1 MKVTIEPTEQH
12 NEYPNSTV
20 TISYPTDDISCEDVV
35 NMVLNALVAWGYDY
49 ENVFEERET
58 IVELDARIV
67 ELGTRIK
74 ELEEL
79 NVRLPDKKRKGVK

>member
-20 TISYPTDDISCEDVV
+20 MISYPNDDVDCNDAID
-35 NMVLNALVAWGYDY
+35 MVLNALVAWGFSYSL
-49 ENVFEERET
+49 VFEEREA
-58 IVELDARIV
+58 IVKLHA
-67 ELGTRIK
+67 RIK

-79 NVRLPDKKRKGVK
+79 IVRLPDKKRKD